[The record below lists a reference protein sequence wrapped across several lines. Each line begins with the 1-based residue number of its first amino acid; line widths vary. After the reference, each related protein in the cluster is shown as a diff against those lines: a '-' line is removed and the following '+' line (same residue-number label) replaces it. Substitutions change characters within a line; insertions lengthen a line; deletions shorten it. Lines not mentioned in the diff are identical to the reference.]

1 MRTIIQRTRSRR
13 NTQLLRNFNIPRTI
27 ITTSTSTKPHPQPHP
42 HLINLKRPY
51 SIPTMIEKLSLN
63 LNQAPLEDG
72 FIEVPAEGDLP
83 GYALYDRP
91 IITSA
96 SDTRTYRIIRLKN
109 DLQVILIHDP
119 KTDKAAA
126 AMDVNVGHLSD
137 PENLQGLAHFC
148 EHLLFLGNSKY
159 PSENEYSEYLS
170 KNSGHSNAFT
180 GMDNTVYYFDIH
192 PSALTGGLDRFSQFF
207 ISPTFTESCTDREIK
222 AVDSENSKNLQND
235 QWRLFQLDKSTSDPN
250 HHFWR
255 FGTGNL
261 KTLVE
266 KPKKLGL
273 DIRQELLSF
282 YHKHYSSNVMNLAV
296 LGKEPIE
303 DLTKLVL
310 DKVSLVPNRNV
321 KPDRFDGSPY
331 SSKQLSKLIFTK
343 MVKDTHHLEI
353 TFPMPDQ
360 APFYDTQPLGFI
372 SHHIGHEGP
381 GSIMSYLKKMGWV
394 NSLSAGA
401 SGGVTGFDL
410 FKISLDL
417 TADGLDNYKQVV
429 QIIFAYLNLLKSTP
443 PQEWAF
449 KEQALLSEI
458 RFRFKSASPP
468 SSYVTSLASWLRR
481 PSPPNKVISSIYL
494 SDQFNPKLIQEHL
507 ELLKPENSR
516 ILIGTQ
522 HALPG
527 INYDCKEE
535 WYGTE
540 YTIQD
545 LPASFLETSSLPI
558 DALALPP
565 PNSFISTNFHVDKPD
580 NHLTLSPSR
589 RPACLTDDQFGRVWH
604 KKDDRWWLPR
614 ASVILMLRN
623 PITNSSC
630 LNSLKTYFISRL
642 LKDSLNE
649 QLYEAEIAGLG
660 YAVGSSWDGLVFNVD
675 GYNEKLHHLMD
686 TILKELKNL
695 KVDKQ
700 RFEILKVEAE
710 RAWKNF
716 ILESPY
722 SHASY
727 WMGSI
732 VTEIHYSY
740 EEKLELLTDLKPQD
754 IVEFLPKV
762 LERGFVESLIH
773 GNMTIEEAKQISNL
787 PREIFGLKTVKP
799 EELKPVLPRLIP
811 SGSNLVYQRP
821 LTDPSNVNSAVDY
834 YLGLGDMADDLIRTK
849 LMLIGQLIQESC
861 FNRLRTNE
869 QLGYLVRSY
878 TAMSPG
884 QCALKIIVQSERDP
898 QFVESRIEHF
908 LHWFLENKLRA
919 IPDDEF
925 EEMKTSLINKALEDF
940 KNMSDETSHYWMH
953 IKAGYYGFE
962 QRFKDVEIIKKI
974 TKESMIEFYEQKIDP
989 SSPNRSK
996 CSTHVVSLHVPVPT
1010 EVLSL
1015 ISSGSPSLKV
1025 EGTIVDNNASIEGSS
1040 LPVISEGSSAGNNSV
1055 EIKTEL
1061 QILQPTPEDL
1071 VFLQSKPDKPSI
1083 IKYLQAKKLQSAS
1096 IDPSMI
1102 DAIIKSIED
1111 SLHLIDQQII
1121 ETRQSIKINPNPIV
1135 FNDIQALKDRLVV
1148 GSGATPV
1155 EDWKTGPSTDTIDLT
1170 PPPKL

>member
-1 MRTIIQRTRSRR
+1 MYPTQTNRDPLRANKSTNIRTADRMAEIDLS
-13 NTQLLRNFNIPRTI
+13 
-27 ITTSTSTKPHPQPHP
+27 P
-42 HLINLKRPY
+42 HLFHPNHDRE
-51 SIPTMIEKLSLN
+51 IESEFKPST
-63 LNQAPLEDG
+63 LEDG

-310 DKVSLVPNRNV
+310 DKFSLVPNRNV

-360 APFYDTQPLGFI
+360 APFYDTQPLGLSVII
-372 SHHIGHEGP
+372 SERR
-381 GSIMSYLKKMGWV
+381 SWV
-394 NSLSAGA
+394 NNELSQE
-401 SGGVTGFDL
+401 
-410 FKISLDL
+410 
-417 TADGLDNYKQVV
+417 DGL
-429 QIIFAYLNLLKSTP
+429 
-443 PQEWAF
+443 EWAF

-545 LPASFLETSSLPI
+545 LPASFLELVVYLSMLLLYLHLTHSSLPT
-558 DALALPP
+558 
-565 PNSFISTNFHVDKPD
+565 FT
-580 NHLTLSPSR
+580 
-589 RPACLTDDQFGRVWH
+589 VWH

-623 PITNSSC
+623 PITNS
-630 LNSLKTYFISRL
+630 K
-642 LKDSLNE
+642 
-649 QLYEAEIAGLG
+649 
-660 YAVGSSWDGLVFNVD
+660 
-675 GYNEKLHHLMD
+675 
-686 TILKELKNL
+686 LKNL

-710 RAWKNF
+710 RAWKFHSRITLFTRF
-716 ILESPY
+716 ILD
-722 SHASY
+722 
-727 WMGSI
+727 GFN
-732 VTEIHYSY
+732 
-740 EEKLELLTDLKPQD
+740 L
-754 IVEFLPKV
+754 

-787 PREIFGLKTVKP
+787 PRE
-799 EELKPVLPRLIP
+799 
-811 SGSNLVYQRP
+811 SLVGRP
-821 LTDPSNVNSAVDY
+821 AVDY

-849 LMLIGQLIQESC
+849 LCYRAINPRSC

-878 TAMSPG
+878 T
-884 QCALKIIVQSERDP
+884 LYP